1 MPAPRALVFHGDR
14 PEPVEGGRPT
24 PPTSSGTGVT
34 HFVSRAVFQRER
46 PRVLVD
52 RKLFRA
58 PFKGPLHLVALVWVA
73 VGRLSIRSG
82 HRSRRAKAGE

>member
-58 PFKGPLHLVALVWVA
+58 PFKGPLHFSGATE
-73 VGRLSIRSG
+73 GREVRDVSQYDIRP
-82 HRSRRAKAGE
+82 